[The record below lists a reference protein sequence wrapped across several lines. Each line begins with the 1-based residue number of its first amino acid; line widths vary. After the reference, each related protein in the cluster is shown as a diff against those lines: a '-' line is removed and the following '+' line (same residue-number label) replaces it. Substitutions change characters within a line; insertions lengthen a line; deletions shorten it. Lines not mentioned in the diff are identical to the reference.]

1 MAKKPQYSQGQ
12 YIIRK
17 RSLSSETGN
26 LSPWSYLPDVFDDLE
41 DAQYQ
46 AEDMEV
52 PDTAMEFIV
61 EVLDVEGN
69 VVGGAVYS
77 D

>member
-12 YIIRK
+12 YVVRK
-17 RSLSSETGN
+17 RSWSAATGN
-26 LSPWSYLPDVFDDLE
+26 FSPWSYLPDVFDDLE

-46 AEDMEV
+46 EEDMIV

-61 EVLDVEGN
+61 QVLDYDGN
-69 VVGGAVYS
+69 VFGGAIYS